1 MKLNYLIEHCSNGAQ
16 SLIEDCVLLG
26 ARGYRKAKELLDEEY
41 GQESDIAAD
50 YLEFLKAGERIE
62 DTDVDALSKLAQ
74 DMAKCSVT
82 LKEIDYAAD
91 LDAQAA
97 LNSIVIRL
105 PSYMRTKWVDE
116 ANECRIRKEKPTF
129 ETLR

>member
-1 MKLNYLIEHCSNGAQ
+1 MANFKTNIERKCIDDSVKLNYLIEHCSNETQ

-50 YLEFLKAGERIE
+50 YLEFLKAGEKIE

-82 LKEIDYAAD
+82 LKKSTT
-91 LDAQAA
+91 L
-97 LNSIVIRL
+97 LNWMHKRRL
-105 PSYMRTKWVDE
+105 
-116 ANECRIRKEKPTF
+116 
-129 ETLR
+129 TL